1 MKYLYRIVFG
11 VAAILGALLSL
22 HLAFP
27 GIARSLKTRGPVA
40 ASDAAPEG
48 ANSAA
53 FELPTSAEGYQLVRA
68 FPNLKVERPVSVVI
82 PHDGTKRMFLVQQ
95 RGKIVILPRDEA
107 SSVAP
112 VFLDISDRKFAEPN
126 QDFEMGLLGLAFH
139 PQFAQNGKFYI
150 SHTRLDAMRSVVSEL
165 QAAKTDPATA
175 DLTTERILLEQQQPF
190 WNHKSGNIAFG
201 PDGYLYITFGDGGG
215 QDDPLHTSQN
225 VFSLLGKVLR
235 IDVNRS
241 QGSRAY
247 GIPEDNPFAK
257 SEGAC
262 PEIWAYG
269 FRNPWGLSFDGEGN
283 LWLGDVGQDLW
294 EEVDIVVKG
303 GNYGWSF
310 REGARP
316 FSRLAQP
323 PAASATFIDP
333 IFEYP
338 HSEGISVTGGFV
350 YQGEKIPKLK
360 GAYICG
366 DWGLGRLWAL
376 WMDKTTH
383 RLTRKE
389 QIYDS
394 PMDWKGR
401 GVMKP
406 SGIYQDAAGEVLVLD
421 WSGAIFRLTSAEA
434 PLLSTVQAPRPG
446 TVNGHEHEPAEN

>member
-1 MKYLYRIVFG
+1 MKFLYRTISG
-11 VAAILGALLSL
+11 IAIILGVLLSL

-27 GIARSLKTRGPVA
+27 SVARSWKTQSPVA
-40 ASDAAPEG
+40 ASGAAPVE
-48 ANSAA
+48 ANTAA
-53 FELPTSAEGYQLVRA
+53 FELPPSAAGYQLVRA
-68 FPNLKVERPVSVVI
+68 FTNLKVERPITVVI
-82 PHDGTKRMFLVQQ
+82 PPDGTKRMFLVQQ
-95 RGKIVILPRDEA
+95 RGKIVILPSDEA
-107 SSVAP
+107 SSEAP
-112 VFLDISDRKFAEPN
+112 VFLDITDRKFADPN

-139 PQFAQNGKFYI
+139 PRFAQNGKFYI
-150 SHTRLDAMRSVVSEL
+150 SHTRVDAMRSVVSEL
-165 QAAKTDPATA
+165 QVARTDPATA
-175 DLTTERILLEQQQPF
+175 DLATERILLEQQQPF

-215 QDDPLHTSQN
+215 QDDPLHTAQN

-247 GIPEDNPFAK
+247 GIPADNPFAR

-269 FRNPWGLSFDGEGN
+269 FRNPWGMSFDGEGN

-294 EEVDIVVKG
+294 EEVDVVVKG

-316 FSRLAQP
+316 FFRLAQP
-323 PAASATFIDP
+323 PPASVTFIDP

-350 YQGEKIPKLK
+350 YRGEKIPNLK
-360 GAYICG
+360 GAYIYG
-366 DWGLGRLWAL
+366 DWGLGRIWAL

-383 RLTRKE
+383 RLTRTE
-389 QIYDS
+389 RIYDS

-406 SGIYQDAAGEVLVLD
+406 SGICEDATGEVLVLD
-421 WSGAIFRLTSAEA
+421 WSGAIFRLASTEA
-434 PLLSTVQAPRPG
+434 SLFSTVEAPRPG
-446 TVNGHEHEPAEN
+446 TMNRHEHEPAKN

>member
-1 MKYLYRIVFG
+1 MKFVYRLVSGITVLMG
-11 VAAILGALLSL
+11 VLLSL

-27 GIARSLKTRGPVA
+27 GIARAFRTDHSSS
-40 ASDAAPEG
+40 ASGAAPAG

-53 FELPTSAEGYQLVRA
+53 FELPPSAAGYQLVRA
-68 FPNLKVERPVSVVI
+68 FTNLKVERPLSVVI

-95 RGKIVILPRDEA
+95 HGKIVILPRDET
-107 SSVAP
+107 SSEAA

-126 QDFEMGLLGLAFH
+126 QDFEMGLLGMAFH
-139 PQFAQNGKFYI
+139 PQFERNGKFYI
-150 SHTRLDAMRSVVSEL
+150 SHTRVDAMRSVVSEMRV
-165 QAAKTDPATA
+165 AKADPAAA
-175 DLTTERILLEQQQPF
+175 DLATERILLEQQQPF

-201 PDGYLYITFGDGGG
+201 PDGYLYITLGDGGG
-215 QDDPLHTSQN
+215 QDDPLHTAQN
-225 VFSLLGKVLR
+225 TFSLLGKVLR
-235 IDVNRS
+235 IDVNKS

-247 GIPEDNPFAK
+247 GIPADNPFANA
-257 SEGAC
+257 EGAC

-269 FRNPWGLSFDGEGN
+269 FRNPWGMSFDAAGN

-294 EEVDIVVKG
+294 EEVDVVAKG

-316 FSRLAQP
+316 FLRLAHP
-323 PAASATFIDP
+323 PSATATFIDP

-338 HSEGISVTGGFV
+338 HGEGISITGGFV
-350 YQGEKIPKLK
+350 YHGEKMPKLK

-376 WMDKTTH
+376 WMDKATH
-383 RLTRKE
+383 KLTHKE
-389 QIYDS
+389 RIYDS

-406 SGIYQDAAGEVLVLD
+406 SAICADAAGEVLVLD
-421 WSGAIFRLTSAEA
+421 WSGAIFRLTSTEA
-434 PLLSTVQAPRPG
+434 SLFSTVQAPRTG
-446 TVNGHEHEPAEN
+446 TMDRHENEPAKN

>member
-1 MKYLYRIVFG
+1 MKLICRIVS
-11 VAAILGALLSL
+11 AIAVILASLLSL
-22 HLAFP
+22 HLAVP
-27 GIARSLKTRGPVA
+27 GVARVFKTQSSSSPA
-40 ASDAAPEG
+40 DAVPSG
-48 ANSAA
+48 VTSAA
-53 FELPTSAEGYQLVRA
+53 FELPPSASGYQLVRV
-68 FPNLKVERPVSVVI
+68 FTNLKVERPLALVI
-82 PHDGTKRMFLVQQ
+82 PPDGTKRMFLVQQ
-95 RGKIVILPRDEA
+95 RGKVLILPHNEA
-107 SSVAP
+107 SRDAP
-112 VFLDISDRKFAEPN
+112 VFLDISARKLAEPK

-139 PQFAQNGKFYI
+139 PEFGQNGKFYI
-150 SHTRLDAMRSVVSEL
+150 SHTRVDAMRSVVSEL
-165 QAAKTDPATA
+165 HVSKTNPGTA
-175 DLTTERILLEQQQPF
+175 DLATERILLEQQQPF
-190 WNHKSGNIAFG
+190 WNHKSGNLAFG
-201 PDGYLYITFGDGGG
+201 PDGYLYITLGDGGG

-225 VFSLLGKVLR
+225 VFCLLGKVLR

-247 GIPEDNPFAK
+247 GIPADNPFAT

-269 FRNPWGLSFDGEGN
+269 LRNPWGVSFDSEGN

-294 EEVDIVVKG
+294 EEVNLVVKG

-316 FSRLAQP
+316 FFRLAYPP
-323 PAASATFIDP
+323 PAGATLIDP

-338 HSEGISVTGGFV
+338 HSEGISITGGFV
-350 YQGEKIPKLK
+350 YRGEKIPGLK

-376 WMDKTTH
+376 WLDQSTK

-389 QIYDS
+389 RIFDS

-406 SGIYQDAAGEVLVLD
+406 SGICADAAGEVLVLD
-421 WSGAIFRLTSAEA
+421 WSGAIFRLVSNRGS
-434 PLLSTVQAPRPG
+434 LSSTIQAPRP
-446 TVNGHEHEPAEN
+446 